1 MATPSDETPLPAELL
16 NLADRSAAPAA
27 VRVALARLSE
37 AAPDALEAAVA
48 DAALAYSL
56 VSVLAASR
64 SLTRLLEA
72 RPMDSLAVLAAN
84 SNRLKPNTASP
95 EDLVSW
101 RNLEF
106 LRIAARDLTGLDT
119 LDEVQTWLH
128 WVVMSCRRHG
138 N

>member
-1 MATPSDETPLPAELL
+1 MATPGDATPLPAELL
-16 NLADRSAAPAA
+16 HLADRSAAPAA

-37 AAPDALEAAVA
+37 AAPDALEAAVT
-48 DAALAYSL
+48 DAALAHSL

-72 RPMDSLAVLAAN
+72 RPKDSLAVLADN
-84 SNRLKPNTASP
+84 SNRLEPTAASP

-119 LDEVQTWLH
+119 LDEVGANLAALGRDVLQA
-128 WVVMSCRRHG
+128 S
-138 N
+138 